1 MGFNEP
7 LNVAE
12 IYTSLCCW
20 ALPVAVM
27 AISLVSICNQPAPT
41 MMMMIFHTGFGMIRN
56 SKVSASTYFLGKV
69 LLGSIASQPAAKII
83 VSSNRSIVEGG
94 ANEG

>member
-1 MGFNEP
+1 
-7 LNVAE
+7 
-12 IYTSLCCW
+12 
-20 ALPVAVM
+20 
-27 AISLVSICNQPAPT
+27 